1 MQNQQRIL
9 DLAQQIEELSTE
21 LKHLLSIEDNSNL
34 QPEIKVGDTVE
45 IINNYGNLLRGQQ
58 ATVIKVTRVQVALRL
73 FINDKVIYKKKSNVA
88 LILPDEGQEQ

>member
-34 QPEIKVGDTVE
+34 QPKIKVGDTVQ
-45 IINNYGNLLRGQQ
+45 ITNNYGNLRGQQ

-73 FINDKVIYKKKSNVA
+73 SINHKIIYKKKSNVA
-88 LILPDEGQEQ
+88 LVLPDEGQEQ

>member
-1 MQNQQRIL
+1 MQNQQRVL

-21 LKHLLSIEDNSNL
+21 LKHLLSIEDSSNL

-45 IINNYGNLLRGQQ
+45 IINNYGNLRGQQ

-73 FINDKVIYKKKSNVA
+73 SINDKIIYKKKSNVA
-88 LILPDEGQEQ
+88 LVLPDEGQEQ

>member
-1 MQNQQRIL
+1 MQNQQRVL

-21 LKHLLSIEDNSNL
+21 LKHLLSIEDSSNL

-45 IINNYGNLLRGQQ
+45 IINNYGNLRGQQ
-58 ATVIKVTRVQVALRL
+58 ATGIKVRTRVQVALRL

>member
-1 MQNQQRIL
+1 MQNQQRVL

-21 LKHLLSIEDNSNL
+21 LKHLLSIEDSSNL

-45 IINNYGNLLRGQQ
+45 IINNYGNLRGQQ
-58 ATVIKVTRVQVALRL
+58 ATVNKVTRVQIALRL
-73 FINDKVIYKKKSNVA
+73 VIHEKVIYKKKSNVA

>member
-1 MQNQQRIL
+1 MQNQQRVL

-21 LKHLLSIEDNSNL
+21 LKHLLSIEGSSNL

-45 IINNYGNLLRGQQ
+45 IINNYGHLRGQQ

>member
-1 MQNQQRIL
+1 MQNQQRVL

-21 LKHLLSIEDNSNL
+21 LKHLLSIEDSSNL

-45 IINNYGNLLRGQQ
+45 IINNYGNLRGQQ

>member
-1 MQNQQRIL
+1 MQNQQRVL

-21 LKHLLSIEDNSNL
+21 LKHLLSIEDSSNL

-45 IINNYGNLLRGQQ
+45 IINNYGNLRGQQ

-73 FINDKVIYKKKSNVA
+73 SINDKVIYKKKSNVA
-88 LILPDEGQEQ
+88 LVLPDEGQEQ

>member
-45 IINNYGNLLRGQQ
+45 IINNYGNLRGQQ
-58 ATVIKVTRVQVALRL
+58 ATVIKVTRVQVALHL
-73 FINDKVIYKKKSNVA
+73 SINDKVIYKKKSNVA
-88 LILPDEGQEQ
+88 LVLPDEGQEQ

>member
-1 MQNQQRIL
+1 MQNQQRVL

-21 LKHLLSIEDNSNL
+21 LKHLLSIEDSSNL

-45 IINNYGNLLRGQQ
+45 IINNYGNLRGQQ
-58 ATVIKVTRVQVALRL
+58 ATVIKVTRAQVALRL

>member
-1 MQNQQRIL
+1 MQNQQRVL

-21 LKHLLSIEDNSNL
+21 LKHLLSIEDSSNL

-45 IINNYGNLLRGQQ
+45 IINNYGNLRGQQ

-73 FINDKVIYKKKSNVA
+73 SLNDKVIYKKKSNVA

>member
-1 MQNQQRIL
+1 MQNQQRVL

-21 LKHLLSIEDNSNL
+21 LKHLLSIEDSSNL
-34 QPEIKVGDTVE
+34 QPE
-45 IINNYGNLLRGQQ
+45 
-58 ATVIKVTRVQVALRL
+58 IKVTRVQVALRL

>member
-21 LKHLLSIEDNSNL
+21 LKHLLSIEDSSNL

-45 IINNYGNLLRGQQ
+45 IINNYGNLRGQQ

>member
-45 IINNYGNLLRGQQ
+45 IINNYGNLRGQQ
-58 ATVIKVTRVQVALRL
+58 ATVVKVTRFQVALRL
-73 FINDKVIYKKKSNVA
+73 SINDKVIYKKKSNVA
-88 LILPDEGQEQ
+88 LVLPDEGQEQ

>member
-1 MQNQQRIL
+1 MQNQQRII

-21 LKHLLSIEDNSNL
+21 LKHLLTIEDSSNL

-45 IINNYGNLLRGQQ
+45 IINNYGNLRGQQ

-73 FINDKVIYKKKSNVA
+73 SLNDKVIYKKKSNVA
-88 LILPDEGQEQ
+88 LVLPDEGQEQ